1 MLATL
6 LWVAALFFSGCLAI
20 LPSNGGGKALFHPT
34 RQINPSDIALTPGYR
49 IEAIATGLTFPPVSR
64 SMTRKRRT

>member
-6 LWVAALFFSGCLAI
+6 LWLAALFFWGCLAI
-20 LPSNGGGKALFHPT
+20 LPSNGGGKALFRPT

-49 IEAIATGLTFPPVSR
+49 IEVIATGLTFPPVSR
-64 SMTRKRRT
+64 SMTRKLRT